1 MAAARQRQR
10 AQKALQGGARDRKT
24 GKLLLGGA
32 EDMDEP
38 ATAGGGSTSAYLEA
52 IKGADGHYRDARGR
66 TKFNKRG
73 RDAIDDDD
81 DDGADV
87 TGGSTAG
94 AAKAKRRKQD
104 KVQLG
109 AEFKAKRAGGDVRK
123 PGAPQPFAYVPL
135 AQATGK
141 GVRGKPAV
149 SFTGYGKSKGA
160 KAKRR

>member
-32 EDMDEP
+32 EEVAEP
-38 ATAGGGSTSAYLEA
+38 AAAGGSTSAYMEA
-52 IKGADGHYRDARGR
+52 IKGADGHYRDARGKTR
-66 TKFNKRG
+66 FNKRG

-81 DDGADV
+81 DGADV
-87 TGGSTAG
+87 TGK
-94 AAKAKRRKQD
+94 AAAPTTKRRKQD

-141 GVRGKPAV
+141 SVRGKPAV
-149 SFTGYGKSKGA
+149 SFTGYGKSKGGKSA
-160 KAKRR
+160 GKRR

>member
-38 ATAGGGSTSAYLEA
+38 AIAGGGSTSAYLEA

-73 RDAIDDDD
+73 RDAIDDDG

-87 TGGSTAG
+87 TAAAGGS
-94 AAKAKRRKQD
+94 KAKRRRQD